1 MSLIKCPECGKEV
14 SDKSEVCIHCGYP
27 INKKRTIVVNGTTY
41 DAEPYYEIIKEYE
54 NEEID
59 DRKFKCKIGNLTMGY
74 RLRIDYENKLDKL
87 IMSTHTVP
95 ETFDGPLANSGPS
108 CPKCGSYS
116 VSTTNRGFSLLT
128 GFIGSGKPMNVC
140 QQCGHRWKVGK

>member
-14 SDKSEVCIHCGYP
+14 SDKSEICIHCGYP

-41 DAEPYYEIIKEYE
+41 DAEPYYDLIEQYK
-54 NEEID
+54 NGEID
-59 DRKFKCKIGNLTMGY
+59 KHAFRYEVVMKSFMYNLEHDYQVRLIDSITENCK
-74 RLRIDYENKLDKL
+74 
-87 IMSTHTVP
+87 VP
-95 ETFDGPLANSGPS
+95 ETFDGPLTNSGPS

-140 QQCGHRWKVGK
+140 QQCGHRWRVGK

>member
-1 MSLIKCPECGKEV
+1 
-14 SDKSEVCIHCGYP
+14 
-27 INKKRTIVVNGTTY
+27 
-41 DAEPYYEIIKEYE
+41 
-54 NEEID
+54 
-59 DRKFKCKIGNLTMGY
+59 
-74 RLRIDYENKLDKL
+74 
-87 IMSTHTVP
+87 MSTHTVP
-95 ETFDGPLANSGPS
+95 ETFDGPLANSGPL